1 MPKILEYLGIIIRF
15 YSDEHEP
22 IHVHAQYGDSEMK
35 VEFYIEDH
43 VIVSLKYLEVKGKEP
58 LSPKVFKQLQ
68 ELIEEYKYII
78 VEEWINYFV
87 FHAKPKVRKITKK
100 L

>member
-1 MPKILEYLGIIIRF
+1 
-15 YSDEHEP
+15 
-22 IHVHAQYGDSEMK
+22 MK

-43 VIVSLKYLEVKGKEP
+43 IIVNLKYLEVKGKAP
-58 LSPKVFKQLQ
+58 LSPKVFRQLQ
-68 ELIEEYKYII
+68 EVIEEYKYII

-87 FHAKPKVRKITKK
+87 FHAKPKFRKITKK

>member
-1 MPKILEYLGIIIRF
+1 
-15 YSDEHEP
+15 
-22 IHVHAQYGDSEMK
+22 MK

-43 VIVSLKYLEVKGKEP
+43 VITGLKYLEVRRGKDP
-58 LSPKVFKQLQ
+58 LPPKIFKQLE
-68 ELIEEYKYII
+68 ELMDEYKYII

-87 FHAKPKVRKITKK
+87 FHSKPKVRKITKK